1 MPGFK
6 QSRLVAAYSPLW
18 KRQVDF
24 DTPMNVADLTAAMP
38 LLNRRWPGTTLTLE
52 DVRGCTGKHLVDRIL
67 TSRVMTWSLEF
78 NVSALLL
85 AGAAA
90 LLYGVAAAPT
100 GTPADEVQ
108 TITINATGG
117 TFTISFTFEGLTATT
132 PALAWNATAAQVQA
146 ALEAL
151 RSIKPGNVTVGLAG
165 LVYTVTFA
173 GDLAKANVP
182 ALVTNAAGLTGGAA
196 TATVATTTPG
206 VQRSHAITRLI
217 TDQGPAISVVVGF
230 EGQPETYVFYKSI
243 VAADLRAT
251 AARRSIVTA
260 ALGVRGS
267 ANVQLVPSF
276 PMPPCAAQ
284 EVIRASQCRAIV
296 DGVTYTDL
304 VKMEYNS
311 SNGILDGDDA
321 FPFDSADVSRL
332 EVGEQWQPAYGL
344 DLYGSNADAL
354 FIAGK
359 ALQKKAASLV
369 FGPPGNRV
377 TFSAP
382 SAQLQLSGDE
392 LGFSGQANRSTIPL
406 TMTPLEVAGVV
417 PDSVIANIAQATAL
431 LTASV

>member
-1 MPGFK
+1 
-6 QSRLVAAYSPLW
+6 
-18 KRQVDF
+18 
-24 DTPMNVADLTAAMP
+24 
-38 LLNRRWPGTTLTLE
+38 
-52 DVRGCTGKHLVDRIL
+52 
-67 TSRVMTWSLEF
+67 
-78 NVSALLL
+78 LL
-85 AGAAA
+85 AGASA

-108 TITINATGG
+108 TITVTATGG
-117 TFTISFTFEGLTATT
+117 TFTITFTFEGLTATT
-132 PALAWNATAAQVQA
+132 TALAWNATLSQVLA

-151 RSIKPGNVTVGLAG
+151 RSIKPGNVTATGTLAAGLA
-165 LVYTVTFA
+165 VTFA
-173 GDLAKANVP
+173 GDLANANVP
-182 ALVTNAAGLTGGAA
+182 ALVLGTGALTGG

-206 VQRSHAITRLI
+206 AQRSHAITRLI

-230 EGQPETYVFYKSI
+230 EGQPETYVLYKSI

-267 ANVQLVPSF
+267 ANVSLVPSF

-311 SNGILDGDDA
+311 NNGILDGEDA

-359 ALQKKAASLV
+359 ALQKKAAGLV

-382 SAQLQLSGDE
+382 SAQLQLSADE